1 MYTIDLFIF
10 YQWEKG
16 KLAEKQG
23 RKATGLKENVSKAA
37 GLPKWL
43 E

>member
-1 MYTIDLFIF
+1 MEKD
-10 YQWEKG
+10 KG

-23 RKATGLKENVSKAA
+23 RKATGSNVRKNNDSLAA
-37 GLPKWL
+37 